1 MVRTDLRAESGGNAE
16 RYSRLL
22 LIAVSVIWI
31 PLAGYAHFVTG
42 PQYEFHLVFLL
53 PVVSVCWFAGLKAG
67 ALTTLL
73 SAGVWMI
80 ADWQHTPD
88 LSVLLIN
95 EAVRLSVFVL
105 VVVLV
110 DRLRSALDRESAL
123 ARLDPLTR
131 LSNRR
136 DFEERGDVE
145 IARARRYGHP
155 LTLISLDLDNFKAV
169 NDRDGHAAGDRLL
182 RAVAESLSA
191 NIRATD
197 VVARTGGDEFVI
209 LLPETDSEAAGEIA
223 AKLQERLRQAMR
235 AGGWPVTASFG
246 VLTSARAPESID
258 ALVRGADR
266 LLYDAKGKG
275 KDAICRQVARS

>member
-1 MVRTDLRAESGGNAE
+1 MVRTNLRTESGGNAE
-16 RYSRLL
+16 RHRRVL
-22 LIAVSVIWI
+22 LIAASLIWI

-53 PVVSVCWFAGLKAG
+53 PVVAVCWFAGLKAG
-67 ALTTLL
+67 GLTTLL

-88 LSVLLIN
+88 LQVLLLN

-123 ARLDPLTR
+123 ARVDPLTR

-136 DFEERGDVE
+136 DLEERGDVE
-145 IARARRYGHP
+145 IARARRNGHP

-169 NDRDGHAAGDRLL
+169 NDRDGHDGGDRLL
-182 RAVAESLSA
+182 RAVAESLSE

-197 VVARTGGDEFVI
+197 IAARTGGDEFVI
-209 LLPETDSEAAGEIA
+209 LLPETDSEAGGEIA
-223 AKLQERLRQAMR
+223 AKLQQKVSQAMR

-246 VLTSARAPESID
+246 VLTSPGAPESVD

-266 LLYDAKGKG
+266 LLYEAKEKG
-275 KDAICRQVARS
+275 KDTICRETARI

>member
-1 MVRTDLRAESGGNAE
+1 M
-16 RYSRLL
+16 L
-22 LIAVSVIWI
+22 LIAASLIWI

-53 PVVSVCWFAGLKAG
+53 PVVAVCWFAGLKAG
-67 ALTTLL
+67 GLTTLL

-88 LSVLLIN
+88 LKVLLLN

-123 ARLDPLTR
+123 ARIDPLTQ

-136 DFEERGDVE
+136 DFDERGGAE

-169 NDRDGHAAGDRLL
+169 NDRDGHEAGDRLL
-182 RAVAESLSA
+182 RTVAETLSE
-191 NIRATD
+191 NIRTMDLA
-197 VVARTGGDEFVI
+197 ARIGGDEFVI
-209 LLPETDSEAAGEIA
+209 LLPETGSDAGGEIA
-223 AKLQERLRQAMR
+223 SKLQQKVKQAMR
-235 AGGWPVTASFG
+235 TGGWPVTASFG
-246 VLTSARAPESID
+246 VLTSAAAPESID

-266 LLYDAKGKG
+266 LLYDAKQKG
-275 KDAICRQVARS
+275 KDAICREIAET